1 MKITYETVIVNTVG
15 KVGSA
20 NFFHCKYSQSTNIHH
35 GHSLLTLQDTLNN
48 KSNCLIIV
56 GIRNPIDRNL
66 SSLFQTH
73 NQNFYNDVKIKKNS
87 YKGELSYIPELYDTN
102 LKRYA
107 TPEVIIDLYFKQK
120 YHNTFNEWFEEFL
133 NITKIT
139 NFDKDKGVEFYKFP
153 NNNTIMIYTME
164 KLTTNDKYIKEQLGI
179 VSDIK
184 NKNNSEYRNYSEIY
198 KQVKQKIVYKKQY
211 LDNLLNT
218 DIMRLF
224 YNENDINFF
233 YSKYQVEDDYDLEAG
248 KAQTDSN
255 VSEHDDEKEAIEGGR
270 RG

>member
-1 MKITYETVIVNTVG
+1 MSKITYETVIVNTVA

-20 NFFHCKYSQSTNIHH
+20 NFLECKYSQSTKIHH
-35 GHSLLTLQDTLNN
+35 DHSLLTLQNTLNN

-66 SSLFQTH
+66 SYLFQT
-73 NQNFYNDVKIKKNS
+73 YNNKYYNGVKTKKNS
-87 YKGELSYIPELYDTN
+87 YKGELCYIPTVYDTK
-102 LKRYA
+102 LKCYA

-153 NNNTIMIYTME
+153 NNNTIMIYTLE
-164 KLTTNDKYIKEQLGI
+164 KLKANDKYIKEQLGI
-179 VSDIK
+179 VSNIK
-184 NKNNSEYRNYSEIY
+184 NKNNSEYRSYSKIY
-198 KQVKQKIVYKKQY
+198 KQVKQKIVYKKEY

-233 YSKYQVEDDYDLEAG
+233 YTKYKTL
-248 KAQTDSN
+248 
-255 VSEHDDEKEAIEGGR
+255 
-270 RG
+270 

>member
-1 MKITYETVIVNTVG
+1 MSKITYETVIVNTVA
-15 KVGSA
+15 KVGSS
-20 NFFHCKYSQSTNIHH
+20 NFLNCKYSQSTKIHH
-35 GHSLLTLQDTLNN
+35 GHSLRTLQNTLNN

-66 SSLFQTH
+66 SYLFQTY
-73 NQNFYNDVKIKKNS
+73 NDNFCNDVKTKKNS
-87 YKGELSYIPELYDTN
+87 YKGELCYIPKVYDTK

-164 KLTTNDKYIKEQLGI
+164 KLTANDKYIKEQLGI
-179 VSDIK
+179 VSNIK
-184 NKNNSEYRNYSEIY
+184 NKNNSDYRSYSKIY
-198 KQVKQKIVYKKQY
+198 EQVKQKIVYKKEY

-233 YSKYQVEDDYDLEAG
+233 YSKYKTL
-248 KAQTDSN
+248 
-255 VSEHDDEKEAIEGGR
+255 
-270 RG
+270 

>member
-1 MKITYETVIVNTVG
+1 MSEITYKTVIINTVA

-20 NFFHCKYSQSTNIHH
+20 NFLKCKYSQSTKIYH
-35 GHSLLTLQDTLNN
+35 GHNLLTLQIALNN

-66 SSLFQTH
+66 SYLFQTYDKKCF
-73 NQNFYNDVKIKKNS
+73 NNVRTKKNN
-87 YKGELSYIPELYDTN
+87 YKGELCYIPKVYDTKM
-102 LKRYA
+102 KRYA
-107 TPEVIIDLYFKQK
+107 KPEVIIDLYFKQK

-133 NITKIT
+133 DITKIT
-139 NFDKDKGVEFYKFP
+139 NFDKDKGVDFYKFP
-153 NNNTIMIYTME
+153 NNNTIMIYTLE
-164 KLTTNDKYIKEQLGI
+164 KLTENEKYIKEQLGI

-184 NKNNSEYRNYSEIY
+184 NKNNSDYRNYSKIY
-198 KQVKQKIVYKKQY
+198 KQVKEKIVYKKEY

-233 YSKYQVEDDYDLEAG
+233 YSKYKTLA
-248 KAQTDSN
+248 
-255 VSEHDDEKEAIEGGR
+255 
-270 RG
+270 

>member
-1 MKITYETVIVNTVG
+1 MSKITYKTVIINTVA
-15 KVGSA
+15 KVGTS
-20 NFFHCKYSQSTNIHH
+20 NFTRCKFSQSKHKILH
-35 GHSLLTLQDTLNN
+35 GHSLLDLKNTLNK

-66 SSLFQTH
+66 SYLFQH
-73 NQNFYNDVKIKKNS
+73 YKSNNFNNVQTKKNN
-87 YKGELSYIPELYDTN
+87 YKGELTYIPEVYDET

-133 NITKIT
+133 DITKIT
-139 NFDKDKGVEFYKFP
+139 NFDKDKGVDFYKFP

-164 KLTTNDKYIKEQLGI
+164 KLTANDKYIKEQLGI
-179 VSDIK
+179 VNNIK
-184 NKNNSEYRNYSEIY
+184 NINDSNKRDYSEIY
-198 KQVKQKIVYKKQY
+198 KQVKQKIIYKKEY

-233 YSKYQVEDDYDLEAG
+233 YSKYKTL
-248 KAQTDSN
+248 
-255 VSEHDDEKEAIEGGR
+255 
-270 RG
+270 